1 MCSIT
6 SVVYMVFSMI
16 LNNRLS
22 EVVGEFHLLAEEQG
36 SFWKGRGCQDQV
48 LTLLLVAQ
56 SSVEKKKEGCL
67 TTFIDVSIK
76 RMIVCIRGNCGCTL
90 KAYA

>member
-1 MCSIT
+1 MSSIFLLK
-6 SVVYMVFSMI
+6 SKVYS
-16 LNNRLS
+16 L
-22 EVVGEFHLLAEEQG
+22 
-36 SFWKGRGCQDQV
+36 WKRRGCQDQV

-67 TTFIDVSIK
+67 TTFIDFSIM
-76 RMIVCIRGNCGCTL
+76 RMIECIRGNCGYAL

>member
-6 SVVYMVFSMI
+6 SVVYNMVFSVI

-36 SFWKGRGCQDQV
+36 
-48 LTLLLVAQ
+48 
-56 SSVEKKKEGCL
+56 
-67 TTFIDVSIK
+67 I
-76 RMIVCIRGNCGCTL
+76 
-90 KAYA
+90 